1 MYEGVKHMDNTD
13 PKSPLNV
20 FLAVVGGIGLT
31 LMSFALGIGVIGGAN
46 AAMGTF
52 NFMFFGGLFLLIGA
66 SIGWFGAAQP
76 HKHFDDINVPQ
87 YTGHDHHDD
96 H

>member
-1 MYEGVKHMDNTD
+1 MDNTN

-20 FLAVVGGIGLT
+20 LLSCVGGTGLI
-31 LMSFALGIGVIGGAN
+31 LMSIALGIGVITGEN
-46 AAMGTF
+46 TAMGTF
-52 NFMFFGGLFLLIGA
+52 NFLFFGGLFLLIGA
-66 SIGWFGAAQP
+66 SIGWFGISQP

-87 YTGHDHHDD
+87 YTGHDD

>member
-1 MYEGVKHMDNTD
+1 MDNTN

-20 FLAVVGGIGLT
+20 FLAVLGGIGLT
-31 LMSFALGIGVIGGAN
+31 LMSVALAIGVIMGES
-46 AAMGTF
+46 AAMGAF
-52 NFMFFGGLFLLIGA
+52 NFLFFGGLFLLIGA
-66 SIGWFGAAQP
+66 SIGWFGVSQP
-76 HKHFDDINVPQ
+76 HKHFDDISVPQ

>member
-1 MYEGVKHMDNTD
+1 MDNTN

-20 FLAVVGGIGLT
+20 FLAVLGGTGLVI
-31 LMSFALGIGVIGGAN
+31 MSIALAVGVIQAEN
-46 AAMGTF
+46 TNMGVF
-52 NFMFFGGLFLLIGA
+52 NFLFFGGLVLLIGA
-66 SIGWFGAAQP
+66 SIGWFGVSQP

-87 YTGHDHHDD
+87 YTGHDHED